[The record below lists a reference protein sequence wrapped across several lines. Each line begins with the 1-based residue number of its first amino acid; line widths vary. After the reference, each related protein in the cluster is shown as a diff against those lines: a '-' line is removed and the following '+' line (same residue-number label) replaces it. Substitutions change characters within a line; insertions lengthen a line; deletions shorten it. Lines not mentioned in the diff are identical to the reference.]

1 MFIKS
6 NLNAYSLGEFAGLVI
21 AGVLNLKDALIF
33 VATRER
39 LVLEKCKIESS
50 GMAAVSLEPVKLQTL
65 LESQREFFRLSIAC
79 CNSPTDCVVSGP
91 LSQLTMLKANLD
103 MKSIRYSQLSV
114 PYGYHSLAMA
124 PVIDDLRVLS
134 RKIKTQAPSLPVIS
148 TVLGRVILPGD
159 ISSFNND
166 LFCSTLRRTCQINS
180 RDLFIHFERGFVFPS
195 NDMDR
200 TWSSSMHFTH
210 ATKVS
215 RSLRFNVS

>member
-1 MFIKS
+1 MFWT
-6 NLNAYSLGEFAGLVI
+6 NGRLNRRGWRQCPWSLSSYKPCSSPNGFINSLLQLSHQLCHLRTLTSA
-21 AGVLNLKDALIF
+21 NDAK
-33 VATRER
+33 T
-39 LVLEKCKIESS
+39 
-50 GMAAVSLEPVKLQTL
+50 
-65 LESQREFFRLSIAC
+65 
-79 CNSPTDCVVSGP
+79 
-91 LSQLTMLKANLD
+91 NLD
-103 MKSIRYSQLSV
+103 MKSIRNSQLSV

-200 TWSSSMHFTH
+200 TWSASTHFTH

-215 RSLRFNVS
+215 RSLRFSFP